1 MDNASFLYFSNRGYF
16 TTIEQLSQHFLQ
28 KKGLFLKK
36 SQEYY
41 MFYKKIYAKKITV
54 RFPEEQDREVFLFIR
69 SHSG

>member
-1 MDNASFLYFSNRGYF
+1 MIKRIKIN
-16 TTIEQLSQHFLQ
+16 
-28 KKGLFLKK
+28 KKVILIIIVVLLLLG
-36 SQEYY
+36 YY